1 MRNALCIIPARGGS
15 KRIPRKNLLPLAG
28 KPLLAYTIEA
38 ALKSGVFL
46 DVVVSSDDQEILGL
60 AGSLGAVADIR
71 PEELSGDTIR
81 FVQVVEEYLLR
92 PGMRQKYE
100 TIAGMLPTCPFRT
113 AEDVRR
119 AFDLFSQQAGNGYLL
134 SVTEY
139 DFPPQLAL
147 DFAEDGVTLTMR
159 DPVMYGKTTRSQSI
173 GKSYHPNGAIYLASV
188 DGFLREKTFFANPM
202 FGYLMPAER
211 SFDIDYPYQ
220 FAIAEAMMQE
230 QIKGGLHGI

>member
-1 MRNALCIIPARGGS
+1 MKNALCIIPARGGS

-38 ALKSGVFL
+38 ALKSGVFA
-46 DVVVSSDDQEILGL
+46 DVVLSSDDQEILEL
-60 AGSLGAVADIR
+60 AKSLGAVADQR
-71 PEELSGDTIR
+71 PEDLSGDTIR

-92 PGMRQKYE
+92 PGMRQKYDV
-100 TIAGMLPTCPFRT
+100 IAGMLPTCPFRT
-113 AEDVRR
+113 AEDIRS
-119 AFDLFSQQAGNGYLL
+119 AFEIFSRQAGDAYLF

-147 DFAEDGVTLTMR
+147 DFAEDGAMLTMR
-159 DPVMYGKTTRSQSI
+159 DPATYAKTTRSQSI
-173 GKSYHPNGAIYLASV
+173 GKSYHPNGAIYLAPV

-230 QIKGGLHGI
+230 QIKGALK